1 MQKESKL
8 NKKAAL
14 YVRVSTNMQIDKDSL
29 PLQKSD
35 LANYTKYALDIPE
48 YEIFE
53 DAGYSAKNTDR
64 PRYQQMMARLRT
76 GEFSHLIVW
85 KIDRISRNLLDFA
98 AMYEELKR
106 LGVVFVSKNEQF
118 DTSTAI
124 GEAMLKIILIF
135 AELERKMTSERVTA
149 VMVSRANNGQWNGGR
164 IPFGYAYDKVT
175 KIFSINEK
183 EAATVRAIYDKYE
196 ETHSLLQTCKFLNE
210 NGLSTR
216 SGIPWNPTTARTMLS
231 NPFYIGNYLY
241 NKHDLSKT
249 NYRLK
254 TNRRPESEWI
264 LVEDHHVPIVDRE
277 RWESVNDQL
286 KANRR
291 SNKDGPRTYTRV
303 NTHIFA
309 GLLICG
315 KCGSQMCATID
326 RERDDGYRPS
336 IYLCSRHRR
345 FNDCPNKYISD
356 IVVGPFIL
364 NYVANIIKA
373 QNNFGAT
380 TSLET
385 FEKKLLRGDVFSGVT
400 GIDKTGLQE
409 MYDMLRAGKFGT
421 DIYEPKSVTVDDAE
435 VNERDLLLTE
445 KRKKERALA
454 RLKTLYLY
462 NDSDMPETEY
472 FIERKAITNDLE
484 QIDARLEE
492 IEKNASASFSI
503 SDEDFIAKASYFIMS
518 QQLLTKRYVNFDT
531 MIRKI
536 DTKIIKDF
544 VNSVIKK
551 IVILDGKIIS
561 IRFKNGKEHKFLYEY
576 KNTTNTEYSIKR
588 PQD

>member
-35 LANYTKYALDIPE
+35 LINYAKYALDISD

-64 PRYQQMMARLRT
+64 PRYQQMMSRLRT
-76 GEFSHLIVW
+76 GEFSHLVVW

-175 KIFSINEK
+175 KIFTVNEA
-183 EAATVRAIYDKYE
+183 EAAIVRVIYDKYE

-231 NPFYIGNYLY
+231 NPFYVGNYLY

-264 LVEDHHVPIVDRE
+264 LVEDHHVPIVERE

-385 FEKKLLRGDVFSGVT
+385 FEKKLLRGDVFSDVK

-409 MYDMLRAGKFGT
+409 MYDMLRSGKFGT
-421 DIYEPKSVTVDDAE
+421 DIYEPKSVTIDVAE

-462 NDSDMPETEY
+462 SESDMPETEY
-472 FIERKAITNDLE
+472 FIERKTITDELE

-551 IVILDGKIIS
+551 IVILDGQIIS
-561 IRFKNGKEHKFLYEY
+561 IRFKNGIEHKFLYE
-576 KNTTNTEYSIKR
+576 
-588 PQD
+588 

>member
-35 LANYTKYALDIPE
+35 LANYAKYALDIPE

-216 SGIPWNPTTARTMLS
+216 SGIPWNPTTARPMLS

-462 NDSDMPETEY
+462 SDSDMPETEY
-472 FIERKAITNDLE
+472 FIERKTITDDLE

-561 IRFKNGKEHKFLYEY
+561 IRFKNGIEHKFLYE
-576 KNTTNTEYSIKR
+576 
-588 PQD
+588 

>member
-561 IRFKNGKEHKFLYEY
+561 IRFKNGIEHKFLYE
-576 KNTTNTEYSIKR
+576 
-588 PQD
+588 